1 MAQIIKHR
9 RGSITNVGT
18 ISPVNAG
25 EIILGTGSI
34 GNLVGPV
41 LFVGDSSSYKA
52 VPQLYYGSSAPDI
65 STYSQLE
72 GVSFYNSTDKNLYI
86 LKAAGNT
93 RLDLSGAVSGSA
105 ITPSSITTG
114 LITGSN
120 LYLSGNA
127 VIDGNLT
134 LGGNI
139 AIGNAN
145 TDFVTFGADIS
156 SSIIPDINA
165 AFDLG
170 SSTKNWRNLNVN
182 NVRGYNSLF
191 GTSSSEVVTF
201 VVTVAS
207 KTSNHRYFGT
217 GSSLGYFIDGVESP
231 FLTLLPGKTYR
242 FLQDGGSNSS
252 HQILFYYDA
261 DKTTQY
267 TTNVTTNGT
276 AGSAGSYT
284 QIVVTDTT
292 PIVLHYQCINHG
304 YMGNSAQFNSNVV
317 DTPYQIIA
325 RNGISVTGSAIFAQA
340 SGSFSGSFVGNGA
353 GLTGLATNLLVY
365 GDGGISGSI
374 NLLNQNLKVLG
385 TPNEIETTLSLNAG
399 SDGQTIT
406 IGLPDNVTLSGD
418 LTVGGDDIKSNGG
431 TTAITLSGADVIIAG
446 DLTVTGNDIKSS
458 TGASVITLNGSDA
471 TFNQNIT
478 VTGNLTVN
486 GTSTIVNSTT
496 VEIGDNII
504 SLNGSGAANA
514 GLIVRDATSPNTISG
529 SLLWD
534 STSDYWKAGA
544 LGSEKRIAVQNAT
557 SLTTNALIFGN
568 VSSEIVSMTAPSAA
582 DQYAKWDGTAW
593 TMTNVIDGGT
603 F

>member
-9 RGSITNVGT
+9 RGSIANVGN
-18 ISPVNAG
+18 ISPVNVG

-41 LFVGDSSSYKA
+41 LFVGDASSYKA

-93 RLDLSGAVSGSA
+93 RLDLAGAISGSA
-105 ITPSSITTG
+105 ITPLSITTG
-114 LITGSN
+114 IITGSN

-156 SSIIPDINA
+156 SSIIPDVANS
-165 AFDLG
+165 FDLG
-170 SSTKNWRNLNVN
+170 ATSKEWRTIYAQQGV
-182 NVRGYNSLF
+182 F
-191 GTSSSEVVTF
+191 TS
-201 VVTVAS
+201 
-207 KTSNHRYFGT
+207 
-217 GSSLGYFIDGVESP
+217 
-231 FLTLLPGKTYR
+231 
-242 FLQDGGSNSS
+242 
-252 HQILFYYDA
+252 
-261 DKTTQY
+261 
-267 TTNVTTNGT
+267 
-276 AGSAGSYT
+276 
-284 QIVVTDTT
+284 
-292 PIVLHYQCINHG
+292 
-304 YMGNSAQFNSNVV
+304 
-317 DTPYQIIA
+317 
-325 RNGISVTGSAIFAQA
+325 A
-340 SGSFSGSFVGNGA
+340 SGSFSGSYVGTANLSGSFTGSFVGDGA
-353 GLTGLATNLLVY
+353 GLTGLV
-365 GDGGISGSI
+365 S
-374 NLLNQNLKVLG
+374 
-385 TPNEIETTLSLNAG
+385 TLSLTGSNASTGSVSLKTQGLTITGATNEINTSISGQTVTVGLVDDPVITGDITINGNDIRANGGLVNITLSSNTLTTFAGDIKVMGNDISSSTATALTLAG
-399 SDGQTIT
+399 SD
-406 IGLPDNVTLSGD
+406 VT
-418 LTVGGDDIKSNGG
+418 V
-431 TTAITLSGADVIIAG
+431 VG

-458 TGASVITLNGSDA
+458 TATALTLAGSDVTILGDLQVSGNDIKSSTGA
-471 TFNQNIT
+471 TVLTLSGSNASFASNL
-478 VTGNLTVN
+478 VVGGNLTVN

-504 SLNGSGAANA
+504 SLNGTGATNA
-514 GLIVRDATSPNTISG
+514 GLVVRDVTASSLVSG

-534 STSDYWKAGA
+534 TANDYWIAGG
-544 LGSEKRIAVQNAT
+544 LGSEKRIAVQNAA

-568 VSSEIVSMTAPSAA
+568 ASSQIVSMTAPSAA
-582 DQYAKWDGTAW
+582 DQYALWNGSAW

>member
-18 ISPVNAG
+18 LSPVNAG
-25 EIILGTGSI
+25 EIVLGTGSI

-105 ITPSSITTG
+105 INPLSINTG

-127 VIDGNLT
+127 VIDGNIT

-139 AIGNAN
+139 TVGNAD

-170 SSTKNWRNLNVN
+170 SSSKNWKNLNVN

-191 GTSSSEVVTF
+191 GTPSSDVVTF
-201 VVTVAS
+201 VVTVSS
-207 KTSNHRYFGT
+207 KTTNHRYYGT
-217 GSSLGYFIDGVESP
+217 GSASGYFIDGVESP

-242 FLQDGGSNSS
+242 FSQSDGSNGS

-261 DKTTQY
+261 AKLTQY

-276 AGSAGSYT
+276 AGSAGAYT
-284 QIVVTDTT
+284 QIIVTDTT
-292 PIVLHYQCINHG
+292 PVVLHYQCINHG

-325 RNGISVTGSAIFAQA
+325 RNGINVTGSAVFAQA
-340 SGSFSGSFVGNGA
+340 SGSFSGSFIGNGA
-353 GLTGLATNLLVY
+353 GLTGLATSLLVY
-365 GDGGISGSI
+365 GDGGLSGSI

-399 SDGQTIT
+399 SDGFTVQ
-406 IGLPDNVTLSGD
+406 IGLPNDVTIGGDITVGGNDIKSSGGSIAVTLSGSD
-418 LTVGGDDIKSNGG
+418 VTV
-431 TTAITLSGADVIIAG
+431 AG
-446 DLTVTGNDIKSS
+446 DLQVSGNDIKSS
-458 TGASVITLNGSDA
+458 TGNSVITLSGTDA
-471 TFNQNIT
+471 TFNQNVT
-478 VTGNLTVN
+478 VTGNLIVN

-504 SLNGSGAANA
+504 SLNGSGVANA
-514 GLIVRDATSPNTISG
+514 GLVVRDVTSPNTVSG

-534 STSDYWKAGA
+534 STNDYWKAGA
-544 LGSEKRIAVQNAT
+544 LGSEKRIAVQNAN

-582 DQYAKWDGTAW
+582 DQYAKWDGSAW

>member
-9 RGSITNVGT
+9 RGSIANVGN
-18 ISPVNAG
+18 ISPVNPG

-93 RLDLSGAVSGSA
+93 RLDLAGAISGSA

-114 LITGSN
+114 VITGSN

-127 VIDGNLT
+127 VIDGNIT

-139 AIGNAN
+139 TVGDAN
-145 TDFVTFGADIS
+145 TDYVTFGADIS
-156 SSIIPDINA
+156 SSIIPDSANN
-165 AFDLG
+165 FDLG
-170 SSTKNWRNLNVN
+170 ASGKEWRTIYAQQGV
-182 NVRGYNSLF
+182 F
-191 GTSSSEVVTF
+191 TS
-201 VVTVAS
+201 
-207 KTSNHRYFGT
+207 
-217 GSSLGYFIDGVESP
+217 
-231 FLTLLPGKTYR
+231 
-242 FLQDGGSNSS
+242 
-252 HQILFYYDA
+252 
-261 DKTTQY
+261 
-267 TTNVTTNGT
+267 
-276 AGSAGSYT
+276 
-284 QIVVTDTT
+284 
-292 PIVLHYQCINHG
+292 
-304 YMGNSAQFNSNVV
+304 
-317 DTPYQIIA
+317 
-325 RNGISVTGSAIFAQA
+325 A
-340 SGSFSGSFVGNGA
+340 SGSFSGSFVGDGS

-385 TPNEIETTLSLNAG
+385 TANEIETTVVLNAG
-399 SDGQTIT
+399 SDGYTVQ
-406 IGLPDNVTLSGD
+406 IGLPDNVTIGGD
-418 LTVGGDDIKSNGG
+418 LTVG
-431 TTAITLSGADVIIAG
+431 
-446 DLTVTGNDIKSS
+446 GNDIKSS
-458 TGASVITLNGSDA
+458 TGATVLTLSGSNASFANNLVIG
-471 TFNQNIT
+471 
-478 VTGNLTVN
+478 GNLTVS

-504 SLNGSGAANA
+504 SLNGTGATNA
-514 GLIVRDATSPNTISG
+514 GLVVKDPTSPNTVSG

-534 STSDYWKAGA
+534 TTNDYWIAGP
-544 LGSEKRIAVQNAT
+544 LGSEKRIAVQNAS

-568 VSSEIVSMTAPSAA
+568 ASSEIVSMTAPSAA
-582 DQYAKWDGTAW
+582 DQYAKWDGSAW